1 MPDEEEALRLL
12 EERRKV
18 HVPDD
23 SQRVIPSKKRES
35 KKKKSGKGRKRKRDS
50 PSHGESA
57 AKKVSLD
64 TIHTAVPLQARSAGG
79 ETSTPP
85 AEAPISPKDKETVGE
100 SSAAPE
106 PQIKEVYRRRD
117 VIPFQHDIFFNE
129 LGHKGMITRF
139 NRATSHLISRNDV
152 DHLESLPPI
161 DRVRQLQASAAEVR
175 CYVFHNLFK

>member
-1 MPDEEEALRLL
+1 MEKGLDEVPCEEEALRLL
-12 EERRKV
+12 EERKRV
-18 HVPDD
+18 HILDD

-35 KKKKSGKGRKRKRDS
+35 RKKKSGKERKRKRDS

-57 AKKVSLD
+57 AKRASPD
-64 TIHTAVPLQARSAGG
+64 TIHTAVPLQARSAEG
-79 ETSTPP
+79 ETSIPP
-85 AEAPISPKDKETVGE
+85 TEAPISIKGKEKVGE

-106 PQIKEVYRRRD
+106 PRIEEVYRRRG
-117 VIPFQHDIFFNE
+117 VLPFQHDTLFNE

-139 NRATSHLISRNDV
+139 NRATSHLISRKDV

-175 CYVFHNLFK
+175 C